1 MADVRGVYAAP
12 ITPRGKQGEVD
23 YGAAFELLDFLAKG
37 GVDGIALFTGAGEY
51 AAIPLAER
59 SRLVYLAVK
68 RSRIPILCGVGSAT
82 LNDSIQLAREAR
94 DAGAAGLLLPPP
106 YFFHYRQDD
115 IREFYLQFAAH
126 VDDGTVTFLS
136 NNPMYTTAIEAETAR
151 ALLSTG
157 RFAGIEDG
165 SGCPRTFACLQAVAG
180 NPARVLAG
188 NDPFFADAMRAGAH
202 GAISGVAGAVPE
214 LPTALNRAIRDG
226 DQAQAERLERRMQEF
241 IAWCQEF
248 PQPALLRVATGLR
261 GIKTGALAV
270 PLSAAGQK
278 RLEEFRQWFPNWLR
292 G

>member
-1 MADVRGVYAAP
+1 MADVRGVYAAA
-12 ITPRGKQGEVD
+12 ITPRGTQGEVD

-51 AAIPLAER
+51 AAIPAAER

-82 LNDSIQLAREAR
+82 LNDSIQLAREAC

-106 YFFHYRQDD
+106 YFFRYRQDD

-136 NNPMYTTAIEAETAR
+136 NNPVYTTAIETETAG
-151 ALLSTG
+151 ALLSSG

-165 SGCPRTFACLQAVAG
+165 SGCPQTFACLQAVAG

-188 NDPFFADAMRAGAH
+188 NDPFLADAIRAGAP

-214 LPTALNRAIRDG
+214 LVTALNRAIRAG
-226 DQAQAERLERRMQEF
+226 DQPQTEHLERRMQEF
-241 IAWCQEF
+241 IAWCREF
-248 PQPALLRVATGLR
+248 SQPAILRVAAGLR

-270 PLSAAGQK
+270 PLSAAGLK
-278 RLEEFRQWFPNWLR
+278 RLEEFREWFPNWLR